1 MAIDE
6 FDRNKLLDSTL
17 KEIGKIIKEDGYLL
31 SDELELLKQV
41 RWDVGVYEKALIDAL
56 EDSII
61 TEEESEQLNY
71 LKEQILSNV
80 YKVANWDGILSE
92 DEKKIIKKLT
102 EIVTE
107 YFV

>member
-1 MAIDE
+1 MDE
-6 FDRNKLLDSTL
+6 FDGNKLLDSTL
-17 KEIGKIIKEDGYLL
+17 KELGKIIKEDGFLL

-41 RWDVGVYEKALIDAL
+41 RWDVGVYEKSLIDAL

-80 YKVANWDGILSE
+80 YKVANWDGILSD

-102 EIVTE
+102 EIVTK
-107 YFV
+107 YFT

>member
-1 MAIDE
+1 M
-6 FDRNKLLDSTL
+6 DSTL
-17 KEIGKIIKEDGYLL
+17 KELGKIIKEDGFLL

-41 RWDVGVYEKALIDAL
+41 RWDVGVYEKSLIDAL

-80 YKVANWDGILSE
+80 YKVANWDGILSD

-102 EIVTE
+102 EIVTK
-107 YFV
+107 YFT